1 MHDNSNRRRFLQQSI
16 GATAAIGIGSV
27 MPDCFSL
34 AAAASNHALVNERI
48 VNERI
53 LVVVQISGG
62 NDGLNTIVPYADERY
77 RAARPK
83 LAIAKNDV
91 LRLDDHDGLHP
102 SLGGMNTLLQ
112 DGKFA
117 AIRSVG
123 YENPNRSHFESM
135 DIWHTCRR
143 KDQPRPDGWLGRY
156 LDRQE
161 HTGGDIPALHLG
173 REQQPAAIAST
184 RVRVPTVT
192 NLSEFQLRGGNRQSL
207 RALLEHRRSAPS
219 NSENELL
226 GFLQSSTQSAIA
238 ASVRVTQAASDYR
251 SDVKY
256 PDTELAR
263 KLRVVAQLIDAGL

>member
-123 YENPNRSHFESM
+123 YENPNRFE
-135 DIWHTCRR
+135 
-143 KDQPRPDGWLGRY
+143 
-156 LDRQE
+156 
-161 HTGGDIPALHLG
+161 
-173 REQQPAAIAST
+173 
-184 RVRVPTVT
+184 VR
-192 NLSEFQLRGGNRQSL
+192 S
-207 RALLEHRRSAPS
+207 
-219 NSENELL
+219 
-226 GFLQSSTQSAIA
+226 I
-238 ASVRVTQAASDYR
+238 
-251 SDVKY
+251 
-256 PDTELAR
+256 
-263 KLRVVAQLIDAGL
+263 